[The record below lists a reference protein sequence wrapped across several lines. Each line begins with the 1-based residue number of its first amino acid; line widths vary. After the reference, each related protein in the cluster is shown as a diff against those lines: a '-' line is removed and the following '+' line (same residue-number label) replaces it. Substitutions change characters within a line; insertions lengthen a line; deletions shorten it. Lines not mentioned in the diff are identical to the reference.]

1 MVQEVAPEELSESA
15 APKSAIIG
23 NFTEEQEEKKVITK
37 PPKKETV
44 KSGAFTTKSM
54 KNEVKSV
61 SPMVSIDE
69 NGSVDEKD
77 EVLNGGS
84 DRKRRRSATKRKGVF
99 TKKATI
105 KFLDSAGFQ
114 AYMFVCLVLALFAVD
129 VIALHSYGEDVTE
142 AMNIILTLVFVSFLV
157 EMVLN
162 MFIREDYSK
171 LETMMNFIATFSI
184 LLDITWI
191 TELWESGEG
200 GGGSYER
207 ASRAARVGARAGRIG
222 RIVRVVRLV
231 RVIKMFALFF
241 RCFRKDEEEDSMAPT
256 NLGQK
261 LAESI
266 SRLVALLIMITIWVA
281 PMLTFEE
288 FDESLSAWITVFDAQ
303 VEANATRTQ
312 LDSVVEDYH
321 DFVKGGDLLNPMELH
336 IYEEHWDW
344 QLVNGGYTDRK
355 KDKITVKSSDKQ
367 IILKL
372 DASKKNQE
380 DALLNILLVVVVV
393 VELIMF
399 IALLNR
405 TTSQLVVRP
414 LERIFTII
422 RINASQIVGAL
433 DIEDS
438 DEESDDEK
446 EQDEIN
452 TIEAAVQKMTR
463 IVKHVSG
470 GGAQGAHMVQSYIE
484 DANIDEKTKA
494 WLVNQYD
501 GSESVADSDAAQL
514 KKKRKERKFKRSII
528 AYDNVDLDFLNSWN
542 FDVFVLK
549 EEEIYSY
556 VRAMFM
562 ELGLYESGKV
572 TDEILSLF
580 LKEVRKNYRD
590 NPYHNFQHVMDVTHG
605 VYRILRLTEDR
616 LDLSDNERMSLMVA
630 AICHDMDH
638 PGVNNAYLM
647 HTLDPLAIKYN
658 DSSVLENT
666 HVACLYNMVT
676 SKPQSN
682 IFANIKDDK
691 QWRDMRKNIIGCI
704 LHTDM
709 AHHFKMVSQ
718 MDVFYELHANA
729 IEKKQNVFETPEDRQ
744 FLMNIILHSA
754 DISNAVKPFGIYTKW
769 ANCVLEE
776 FFAQG
781 DKEAARG
788 LPKSPMM
795 DRDTTSRSMSQVNFI
810 EFIVGPLYLNLIKI
824 LPELSQLGIN
834 LLHNRK
840 TWGELYIEEVDGKQL
855 DPMADFSAR
864 EEDKAKCTNRYLK
877 FKEKYEPVLEN
888 LRAQGYASDTDLMQ
902 IGIQRKDTVR
912 MARQSIIG
920 NIARRASISMGATK

>member
-1 MVQEVAPEELSESA
+1 MTKSPEEGSD
-15 APKSAIIG
+15 APKTAIVG
-23 NFTEEQEEKKVITK
+23 NFTDDKK
-37 PPKKETV
+37 
-44 KSGAFTTKSM
+44 M

-61 SPMVSIDE
+61 SPLTSIGEIESE
-69 NGSVDEKD
+69 NGNHEIVK
-77 EVLNGGS
+77 NK
-84 DRKRRRSATKRKGVF
+84 KRRRSSFKKKGAL
-99 TKKATI
+99 TKKMLI

-129 VIALHSYGEDVTE
+129 VIALHSYGDQVTK
-142 AMNIILTLVFVSFLV
+142 AMNIILTLVFASFLG
-157 EMVLN
+157 ELILN
-162 MFIREDYSK
+162 YFIRDDYSK
-171 LETMMNFIATFSI
+171 LETVMNFIATFSI

-191 TELWESGEG
+191 TELWESSEG

-288 FDESLSAWITVFDAQ
+288 FDESLSAWMTVF
-303 VEANATRTQ
+303 ESHMEHNATKAQ
-312 LDSVVEDYH
+312 LEPVVTDYY
-321 DFVKGGDLLNPMELH
+321 DFIMDGGLLKPVELD
-336 IYEEHWDW
+336 IYDHYWTWEPIS
-344 QLVNGGYTDRK
+344 GGYTPRK
-355 KDKITVKSSDKQ
+355 KDKITVKDGQ
-367 IILKL
+367 ITLRL

-380 DALLNILLVVVVV
+380 DAMLNILLVVVVV
-393 VELIMF
+393 VELICF
-399 IALLNR
+399 IALLNQ
-405 TTSQLVVRP
+405 TTSKLVVKP

-438 DEESDDEK
+438 DEESEDEK
-446 EQDEIN
+446 EVDEIN

-470 GGAQGAHMVQSYIE
+470 GGAQGAHMVKNYIE

-501 GSESVADSDAAQL
+501 GSESVSESAAVAK
-514 KKKRKERKFKRSII
+514 KKKRERKFKRSII

-542 FDVFVLK
+542 FDVFLLK
-549 EEEIYSY
+549 EEEMFAY

-562 ELGLYESGKV
+562 EVGLYENGMV
-572 TDEILSLF
+572 NDDLLSNF
-580 LKEVRKNYRD
+580 LKEVKKNYHD
-590 NPYHNFQHVMDVTHG
+590 NPYHNFHHVIDVTHD

-616 LDLSDNERMSLMVA
+616 LDLTQYERMSLMVA
-630 AICHDMDH
+630 AISHDMDH
-638 PGVNNAYLM
+638 PGVNNAYLV

-658 DSSVLENT
+658 DSGVLENT
-666 HVACLYNMVT
+666 HVACLYSMVT
-676 SKPQSN
+676 SKPNSN

-691 QWRDMRKNIIGCI
+691 IWRDMRKNIIGCI

-718 MDVFYELHANA
+718 MDVFFELHSAV
-729 IEKKQNVFETPEDRQ
+729 IEKKDGNPFETPEDRQ
-744 FLMNIILHSA
+744 FLMNCILHSA

-769 ANCVLEE
+769 ADCVLEE
-776 FFAQG
+776 FFSQG
-781 DKEAARG
+781 DKEAAKG

-795 DRDTTSRSMSQVNFI
+795 DRDTTSRAMSQVNFI
-810 EFIVGPLYLNLIKI
+810 EFIVGPLYLNLVKI
-824 LPELSQLGIN
+824 LPELSELAIT
-834 LLHNRK
+834 LLNNRK
-840 TWGELYIEEVDGKQL
+840 TWGDSYIEEMDGKSVG
-855 DPMADFSAR
+855 PMSANMDFAAR
-864 EEDKAKCTNRYLK
+864 EEEKAKCTNRYMK
-877 FKEKYEPVLEN
+877 FKEKFEPVLAKMEE
-888 LRAQGYASDTDLMQ
+888 LGFTSEVQLQ
-902 IGIQRKDTVR
+902 KVGIQKKERPNPRASV
-912 MARQSIIG
+912 IG
-920 NIARRASISMGATK
+920 NLARRASISMGGK

>member
-1 MVQEVAPEELSESA
+1 MTNTSSET
-15 APKSAIIG
+15 PKSAVVG
-23 NFTEEQEEKKVITK
+23 NFTDSSQSHT
-37 PPKKETV
+37 
-44 KSGAFTTKSM
+44 M

-61 SPMVSIDE
+61 SPLTSINE
-69 NGSVDEKD
+69 NGSSDSA
-77 EVLNGGS
+77 GGGES
-84 DRKRRRSATKRKGVF
+84 HKSKKKRRSSFKKKGVM
-99 TKKATI
+99 TKKLLI

-129 VIALHSYGEDVTE
+129 VIAMHSYGEAETE
-142 AMNIILTLVFVSFLV
+142 AMNVILMLVFASFLV
-157 EMVLN
+157 EMLLN
-162 MFIREDYSK
+162 MTIREDYSK

-231 RVIKMFALFF
+231 RVIKMFTLFF

-261 LAESI
+261 LSESI

-288 FDESLSAWITVFDAQ
+288 FDESLSAWITVFDSQ
-303 VEANATRTQ
+303 VEINATRTD
-312 LDSVVEDYH
+312 LEPFVEDYYKFIM
-321 DFVKGGDLLNPMELH
+321 DGGLLRPKELH
-336 IYEEHWDW
+336 VYDEYWDW
-344 QLVNGGYTDRK
+344 RGVNGGYTPRK
-355 KDKITVKSSDKQ
+355 KDKITLKSSDKG
-367 IILKL
+367 IVLRL
-372 DASKKNQE
+372 DASQKNQE

-393 VELIMF
+393 AELIIF

-433 DIEDS
+433 EIDDSEDES
-438 DEESDDEK
+438 DEEKEK
-446 EQDEIN
+446 DEIN

-470 GGAQGAHMVQSYIE
+470 GGTQGSQLVQNYID
-484 DANIDEKTKA
+484 DANIDDKTKA
-494 WLVNQYD
+494 WLMNQYD
-501 GSESVADSDAAQL
+501 GTQETEATEGPKA
-514 KKKRKERKFKRSII
+514 KKKKERKFKRSII
-528 AYDNVDLDFLNSWN
+528 AYDNVDLDFLNSWD
-542 FDVFVLK
+542 FDVFLLK
-549 EEEIYSY
+549 DDEMYAY

-562 ELGLYESGKV
+562 ELGLYEAEMV
-572 TDEILSLF
+572 NDELLSLF
-580 LKEVRKNYRD
+580 LKEVRKMYHD
-590 NPYHNFQHVMDVTHG
+590 NPYHNFHHCMDVTHG
-605 VYRILRLTEDR
+605 VYRMLRLTEDR
-616 LDLSDNERMSLMVA
+616 LDLTQYERMSLIVA

-638 PGVNNAYLM
+638 PGVNNAYLT

-682 IFANIKDDK
+682 IFKNIKDDK
-691 QWRDMRKNIIGCI
+691 IWRDMRKNIIGCI

-718 MDVFYELHANA
+718 MDVFYELHAA
-729 IEKKQNVFETPEDRQ
+729 QIEKKAPNVFETPEDRQ
-744 FLMNIILHSA
+744 FLMNCILHSA
-754 DISNAVKPFGIYTKW
+754 DISNAVKPFGVYTKW

-776 FFAQG
+776 FFSQG
-781 DKEAARG
+781 DKEAAKG

-795 DRDTTSRSMSQVNFI
+795 DRETTSRAMSQVNFI
-810 EFIVGPLYLNLIKI
+810 EFIVGPLYLNLVKI
-824 LPELSQLGIN
+824 LPELAELAIN

-840 TWGELYIEEVDGKQL
+840 TWGELYLEELDGKQM
-855 DPMADFSAR
+855 DANFDFSKR
-864 EEDKAKCTNRYLK
+864 EEEKAKSANRFLK
-877 FKEKYEPVLEN
+877 FKDKFEPVLSQ
-888 LRAQGYASDTDLMQ
+888 LYDQGFATMAQMQ
-902 IGIQRKDTVR
+902 VAGLVEKTKPKIS
-912 MARQSIIG
+912 ARQSVMA
-920 NIARRASISMGATK
+920 NIARRASISMNK

>member
-1 MVQEVAPEELSESA
+1 
-15 APKSAIIG
+15 
-23 NFTEEQEEKKVITK
+23 
-37 PPKKETV
+37 
-44 KSGAFTTKSM
+44 M

-61 SPMVSIDE
+61 SPLTSIDE
-69 NGSVDEKD
+69 IESENGTHH
-77 EVLNGGS
+77 EVVKNK
-84 DRKRRRSATKRKGVF
+84 KRRRSSFKKKGAI
-99 TKKATI
+99 TKKLLI

-129 VIALHSYGEDVTE
+129 VIALHSYGNDVTE
-142 AMNIILTLVFVSFLV
+142 AMNIILTLVFASFLA

-162 MFIREDYSK
+162 FFIREDYSK
-171 LETMMNFIATFSI
+171 LETVMNFIATFSI

-191 TELWESGEG
+191 TELWEKSDG

-288 FDESLSAWITVFDAQ
+288 FDESLSAWITVFDSHAQ
-303 VEANATRTQ
+303 NNATTFQ
-312 LDSVVEDYH
+312 LEPVVTDYY
-321 DFVKGGDLLNPMELH
+321 DFIMDGGLLRPVELNIH
-336 IYEEHWDW
+336 GDYWDW
-344 QLVNGGYTDRK
+344 TEISGGYTPRK
-355 KDKITVKSSDKQ
+355 KDKITLQDNSGLIV
-367 IILKL
+367 LKL
-372 DASKKNQE
+372 DSSKKNQE
-380 DALLNILLVVVVV
+380 DAMLNILLVVVVV
-393 VELIMF
+393 VELICF
-399 IALLNR
+399 IALLNQ
-405 TTSQLVVRP
+405 TTSLLVVRP

-438 DEESDDEK
+438 DEESEDEK
-446 EQDEIN
+446 EVDEIN

-470 GGAQGAHMVQSYIE
+470 GGAQGSQIVQNYID

-501 GSESVADSDAAQL
+501 GSETVAETPA
-514 KKKRKERKFKRSII
+514 KKKKKERKFKRSII

-542 FDVFVLK
+542 FDVFLLK
-549 EEEIYSY
+549 EEEMFSY

-562 ELGLYESGKV
+562 ELGLYEAGMV
-572 TDEILSLF
+572 TDEILSNF
-580 LKEVRKNYRD
+580 LKEVRKNYHD
-590 NPYHNFQHVMDVTHG
+590 NPYHNFHHVIDVTHG

-616 LDLSDNERMSLMVA
+616 LDLTEYERMSLMVA

-638 PGVNNAYLM
+638 PGVNNAYLV

-658 DSSVLENT
+658 DSGVLENT
-666 HVACLYNMVT
+666 HVACLYSMVT
-676 SKPQSN
+676 TKPNSN
-682 IFANIKDDK
+682 IFVNIKDDK
-691 QWRDMRKNIIGCI
+691 VWRDMRKNIIGCI

-718 MDVFYELHANA
+718 MDVFFELHANV
-729 IEKKQNVFETPEDRQ
+729 IEKKDNPFTTPDDRQ
-744 FLMNIILHSA
+744 FLMNMVLHSA

-776 FFAQG
+776 FFSQG
-781 DKEAARG
+781 DKEAAKG

-795 DRDTTSRSMSQVNFI
+795 DRETTSRAMSQVNFI
-810 EFIVGPLYLNLIKI
+810 EFIVGPLYLNLVKI
-824 LPELSQLGIN
+824 LPELSELAIT
-834 LLHNRK
+834 LLNNRK
-840 TWGELYIEEVDGKQL
+840 TWGDMYIEEVDGKS
-855 DPMADFSAR
+855 MSSMDFNAR
-864 EEDKAKCTNRYLK
+864 EEEKAKCTNRYLK
-877 FKEKYEPVLEN
+877 FKEKFEPVMEKMEELGFASEQ
-888 LRAQGYASDTDLMQ
+888 LLKRA
-902 IGIQRKDTVR
+902 GIQKKERPNPRASV
-912 MARQSIIG
+912 IG
-920 NIARRASISMGATK
+920 NLARRASISMGK

>member
-1 MVQEVAPEELSESA
+1 M
-15 APKSAIIG
+15 
-23 NFTEEQEEKKVITK
+23 T
-37 PPKKETV
+37 
-44 KSGAFTTKSM
+44 

-61 SPMVSIDE
+61 SPLTSIDE
-69 NGSVDEKD
+69 VESTSGNHKVVK
-77 EVLNGGS
+77 NT
-84 DRKRRRSATKRKGVF
+84 KRRRSSFKKKGMF
-99 TKKATI
+99 NKKYII

-129 VIALHSYGEDVTE
+129 VIALHSYGDDVTE
-142 AMNIILTLVFVSFLV
+142 AMNIILMLVFASFGA

-162 MFIREDYSK
+162 FFIRDDYSK
-171 LETMMNFIATFSI
+171 LEMAMNFIATFSI

-191 TELWESGEG
+191 TEIWESNEG

-207 ASRAARVGARAGRIG
+207 ASRAARVGTRAGRIG

-266 SRLVALLIMITIWVA
+266 SRLVALLIMVTIWVA

-288 FDESLSAWITVFDAQ
+288 FDESLSAWITVFESQ
-303 VEANATRTQ
+303 VQTNATRTQ
-312 LDSVVEDYH
+312 LDATVNDYY
-321 DFVKGGDLLNPMELH
+321 DFVMDGGLLKPVELD
-336 IYEEHWDW
+336 IYEEYWDW
-344 QLVNGGYTDRK
+344 KLISGTYTARK
-355 KDKITVKSSDKQ
+355 KDKITVKDSTKN
-367 IILKL
+367 IVLRL

-393 VELIMF
+393 IELIGF
-399 IALLNR
+399 IALLNQ
-405 TTSQLVVRP
+405 TTSLMVVRP

-438 DEESDDEK
+438 DSEESEK
-446 EQDEIN
+446 EVDEIN

-470 GGAQGAHMVQSYIE
+470 GGAQGAHMVKNYIE

-501 GSESVADSDAAQL
+501 GSESVSASGTEDTE
-514 KKKRKERKFKRSII
+514 KKKKKKEKRFKRSII
-528 AYDNVDLDFLNSWN
+528 SYDNVDLDFLNSWN
-542 FDVFVLK
+542 FDVFLLK
-549 EEEIYSY
+549 EDEMYSY

-562 ELGLYESGKV
+562 ELGLYDAGIV
-572 TDEILSLF
+572 TDDILSSSF
-580 LKEVRKNYRD
+580 LKEVKKNYHD
-590 NPYHNFQHVMDVTHG
+590 NPYHNFHHVIDVTHG
-605 VYRILRLTEDR
+605 VYRMLRLTEER
-616 LDLSDNERMSLMVA
+616 LDLTDYERMSLMVA

-638 PGVNNAYLM
+638 PGVNNAYLV

-658 DSSVLENT
+658 DSGVLENT

-676 SKPQSN
+676 TKPSSN
-682 IFANIKDDK
+682 IFQNIKDDK
-691 QWRDMRKNIIGCI
+691 VWRDMRKNIIGCI

-718 MDVFYELHANA
+718 MDVFYELHSNS
-729 IEKKQNVFETPEDRQ
+729 IEKKQNVFETPEDKQ
-744 FLMNIILHSA
+744 FLMNAILHSA

-776 FFAQG
+776 FFSQG
-781 DKEAARG
+781 DKEASKG

-795 DRDTTSRSMSQVNFI
+795 DRETTSRSMSQVNFI
-810 EFIVGPLYLNLIKI
+810 EFIVGPLYLNLVKL
-824 LPELSQLGIN
+824 LPELSELAIS
-834 LLHNRK
+834 LLNNRK
-840 TWGELYIEEVDGKQL
+840 TWGDLYTEELDGKQM
-855 DPMADFSAR
+855 DGMSDFSKN
-864 EEDKAKCTNRYLK
+864 EEEKAKCNNRYFK
-877 FKEKYEPVLEN
+877 FKEKFEPVLVQMEE
-888 LRAQGYASDTDLMQ
+888 LGFAQETALKKV
-902 IGIQRKDTVR
+902 GIQKKERPNPRASV
-912 MARQSIIG
+912 IG
-920 NIARRASISMGATK
+920 NLARRASISMGGGK